1 MNCKNIMLKV
11 KRKCEIT
18 KNLLGRKSACFRE
31 NGGRPAKTFAA
42 VEENCP

>member
-1 MNCKNIMLKV
+1 M
-11 KRKCEIT
+11 KRKCEIK

-42 VEENCP
+42 VEENCPGAEISEG